1 MSARAKISSSLRF
14 SSFARLLPLLLP
26 LLGLVGCSF
35 PRGGL
40 GGSSELGV
48 DSGPSVHDVGL
59 GDTLVSDTTLAD
71 TGGPPQG
78 DASIF
83 DVDPSDTAS
92 DASVEAP
99 RDADAD
105 AGCTAPTIT
114 DPCRGVMRLPRAQIL
129 DGDDSDFDCVPTASF
144 TVKSAPVSFPT
155 PAPDVPEVAHLRVAW
170 TPTAL
175 AIYVRVDDP
184 TVVVT
189 SVDHS
194 AIFDGDA
201 VELYLSGNGALT
213 GTYDR
218 VGADPGSLQLV
229 ITPAGSGIA
238 ARAETYAGTDKGP
251 LDPSYFKTKLLTS
264 GYAVELALPWAYL
277 HGAGAAGAHI
287 GLDVAIDANED
298 PSQPDVR
305 AMWGLQFYQPV
316 ATGKSSC
323 GASSSAWPWCD
334 DRTWCA
340 PVLE

>member
-1 MSARAKISSSLRF
+1 MSARAKMSSPSRYSCL
-14 SSFARLLPLLLP
+14 APMLLP
-26 LLGLVGCSF
+26 LLGVVGCSF

-40 GGSSELGV
+40 GGSAELGV
-48 DSGPSVHDVGL
+48 DSGPPGHDVGL
-59 GDTLVSDTTLAD
+59 GDALVSDTALAD
-71 TGGPPQG
+71 TGGPLQG
-78 DASIF
+78 DGSLF

-92 DASVEAP
+92 DAAADAP
-99 RDADAD
+99 RDSHAV
-105 AGCTAPTIT
+105 AGCP
-114 DPCRGVMRLPRAQIL
+114 DPAHPQPFRGVMRLPRAQIL

-144 TVKSAPVSFPT
+144 TVKSAPVTFPT

-201 VELYLSGNGALT
+201 VELYLSGDGALT

-218 VGADPGSLQLV
+218 SGADPGSVQLV

-251 LDPSYFKTKLLTS
+251 LDPSFFKTKLLAS
-264 GYAVELALPWAYL
+264 GYAVELAVPWAYL
-277 HGAGAAGAHI
+277 RGAGAAGAHI